1 MPWLR
6 RVVVIS
12 PISRLPVLSL
22 IWPTQLVPL
31 LPHPNLLQ
39 RRLQA
44 IYSRRRSAGGRSRAR
59 AHPHQQPATSAVVLR
74 WSCSTPLEHGAVE
87 VVPPAGGPGGFAQN
101 QTCSPDQRWP
111 RIPASTVRFNLQRGH
126 ANVLALQQAK
136 AQLSHQIHFAGF
148 IHQAAQS
155 GDLFTGVRADRTVRF
170 HAPDPWRAFEFHVDP
185 LGSILEQPLPL
196 RIALIVASHEIQQL
210 FMSELRSLM
219 GRKVSGCLCR
229 LVADEPA
236 SARVQPQPAVAVG
249 HVRPFDHGL
258 FHDIVHAPILHC
270 AAHSVCG
277 TMHLRPRPGTFA
289 LGGRAPMPT
298 MKRLL
303 ALLVAMLAL
312 SGCGYND
319 FQRLDEQSKAAW
331 SEVLN
336 QYQRRAD
343 LIPNIVN
350 TVKGEANFEQET
362 LTKVIEARAKATSIQ
377 VSPETLN
384 DPASFARF

>member
-111 RIPASTVRFNLQRGH
+111 RIPASTVRFQSATRPCQRPGS
-126 ANVLALQQAK
+126 AT
-136 AQLSHQIHFAGF
+136 G
-148 IHQAAQS
+148 QS
-155 GDLFTGVRADRTVRF
+155 PTQSPNTLCRL
-170 HAPDPWRAFEFHVDP
+170 HPPDPWRAFEFHVDP

-350 TVKGEANFEQET
+350 TFKGEASFEQET

-384 DPASFARF
+384 DPASFARFQQAQGEL